1 MSVFTRLLLV
11 SAAVACGTF
20 AGSAENKM
28 SEYLTKDG
36 KLAQTLEVSDLQGG
50 FAGFTGRQW
59 TVEPSGQWTVARVIN
74 KKVEVEQKGTLT
86 KEELAEL
93 AKQLAT
99 YELAK
104 LENKT
109 DGKPMANPHVI
120 TIKWGKQESTLTLA
134 AGSPVPVPD
143 PKKPT
148 ATVESRYGGI
158 VKAVQ
163 DLLKEK
169 KGTEKPKE

>member
-1 MSVFTRLLLV
+1 MSVFTRSVLV
-11 SAAVACGTF
+11 SVAMVWIVS
-20 AGSAENKM
+20 AGSAENKTGD
-28 SEYLTKDG
+28 YLTKDG

-59 TVEPSGQWTVARVIN
+59 AVEPSGQWTVARVFN

-86 KEELAEL
+86 KEELTEL

-104 LENKT
+104 LESKT

-120 TIKWGKQESTLTLA
+120 TIKWGKRESTLTLA
-134 AGSPVPVPD
+134 AGSAIPVPD

-163 DLLKEK
+163 ELLKEK
-169 KGTEKPKE
+169 KR